1 MSRSHFLDHLRDYLP
16 NHERA
21 AFRASYGFKSVSTGL
36 SVVLSGVNP
45 TIAAATAL
53 SLRRFRPKTV
63 AQMALYQLAGRRAR
77 QLGLEIDRA
86 RALDRRQMRAAELDQ
101 LALQRV
107 ARTSHVVRLHHSLD
121 LLAHF
126 LVRHA
131 EHRDVSNVRM
141 GDQHVLGLLRVD
153 VHPARDD
160 HVGLSVGEIEVAV
173 LVEIADVAERR
184 PAA

>member
-45 TIAAATAL
+45 MIAAATAL

-86 RALDRRQMRAAELDQ
+86 HLIGDKCVRQNWINSLSSAL
-101 LALQRV
+101 
-107 ARTSHVVRLHHSLD
+107 
-121 LLAHF
+121 
-126 LVRHA
+126 
-131 EHRDVSNVRM
+131 
-141 GDQHVLGLLRVD
+141 
-153 VHPARDD
+153 PARPMSCGCTTALTSSPISSFGTPNTATSATSGW
-160 HVGLSVGEIEVAV
+160 VISTSSVSCG
-173 LVEIADVAERR
+173 
-184 PAA
+184 